1 MKRLLWPFA
10 LLLFLSIPSPVR
22 AGETGIA
29 TCGPYEEY
37 VLVYRTVE
45 VLDAAEKIKC
55 GEKFEVLDEQK
66 TYASQHSPFL
76 RIQTAAGAQG
86 FVPRAAVTIVHEQFS
101 AASRGSGAALSGP
114 VATAAIPSEVRVPDG
129 TSLDLEVTSAISS
142 ENTAEGA
149 IVNLTVA
156 EPVVINGATVFERGA
171 AAHARLT
178 AVKKAGRMGHIGEL
192 SWTLQDVTSI
202 DGQHVAGFFILEAR
216 NLDAKGKSSGAVV
229 ATGDDSQIGGSQFGL
244 HHGKHAMVPAG
255 QHFKAFVH
263 GDTIVKMPQ
272 MRASQQ

>member
-1 MKRLLWPFA
+1 MKLWICPVA
-10 LLLFLSIPSPVR
+10 LLLVFSISAPAH

-37 VLVYRTVE
+37 ILVYRTVE
-45 VLDAAEKIKC
+45 AMDAAEKIKC

-86 FVPRAAVTIVHEQFS
+86 FVPRASVTVVREQFS
-101 AASRGSGAALSGP
+101 PVPRGSGATPSAAAAP
-114 VATAAIPSEVRVPDG
+114 AAIPSEVRVPDG
-129 TSLDLEVTSAISS
+129 TALDLEISSTVSS
-142 ENTAEGA
+142 ENTAEGT

-156 EPVVINGATVFERGA
+156 EPVVIGGATVFERGA

-178 AVKKAGRMGHIGEL
+178 AVKKAGRVGHIGEL
-192 SWTLQDVTSI
+192 SWTLQDITSI
-202 DGQHVAGFFILEAR
+202 DGQHVSGLFILEAR
-216 NLDAKGKSSGAVV
+216 NLDATGKSSGVVV
-229 ATGDDSQIGGSQFGL
+229 ATGDDSQIGGTQFGL
-244 HHGKHAMVPAG
+244 HHGKPAVIPAG